1 MKTPKADT
9 VRDYLQAIGRIP
21 LLTPEEEIQYG
32 NQVQRLMQ
40 LKAIEDELANN
51 LDRDPTLTEWAQ
63 QAETSELELQQAIAR
78 GNRAQ
83 RKMVEANLRL
93 VISVAKKYLNRNVD
107 FLDLIQEG
115 NIGLQKGVEKFDP
128 SKGYRFSTYAYWWI
142 RQAITR
148 AISQTS
154 RTIRLPVH
162 VGEKLNKL
170 KKAQRTLVQKLGRTA
185 TIEELALETQL
196 KEKDIRS
203 LLQHFRRTVSLD
215 LPVGDGE
222 TNLGQLL
229 EDPGASAED
238 CVIQNSLEA
247 DVKELMAELTQKER
261 NVLSLRFGMDGAKAL
276 TLRKAASLLNLS
288 AERVRQIE
296 RTALKKLRQNGSSL
310 HEYLVG

>member
-21 LLTPEEEIQYG
+21 LLTAEEEIQYG
-32 NQVQRLMQ
+32 NQVQHLMRLKE
-40 LKAIEDELANN
+40 LEAELANN
-51 LDRDPTLTEWAQ
+51 LNRAPTETEWAQ
-63 QAETSELELQQAIAR
+63 EADMSVFELKQALSR
-78 GNRAQ
+78 GMRSK

-93 VISVAKKYLNRNVD
+93 VISVAKKYLKRNVD

-142 RQAITR
+142 RQAMTR

-170 KKAQRTLVQKLGRTA
+170 KKAQRTLVQKLGRAA
-185 TIEELALETQL
+185 TVEELALETQM
-196 KEKDIRS
+196 KESDVRS
-203 LLQHFRRTVSLD
+203 LLQNFRRTVSLD
-215 LPVGDGE
+215 VPVGDGE

-229 EDPGASAED
+229 EDTGASAED
-238 CVIQNSLEA
+238 YVIQQSLES
-247 DVKELMAELTQKER
+247 DLKESLAELTQKER
-261 NVLSLRFGMDGAKAL
+261 KVLYLRFGMDGAKAL
-276 TLRKAASLLNLS
+276 TLRKAASLLDLS

-296 RTALKKLRQNGSSL
+296 RTALKKLRQNGSGL
-310 HEYLVG
+310 QEYLVG